1 MKLHCY
7 INGSTHFQYPKQPT
21 FFIYSPIFNIKSLQF
36 ATLFV
41 GPTGAVTWPTA
52 EEKKDMF
59 MILWLGMLPRGRILC
74 ETGMRT
80 KPP

>member
-21 FFIYSPIFNIKSLQF
+21 FFIYSPI
-36 ATLFV
+36 V